1 MSALIHFVADVY
13 IFIIIIRVILSWI
26 DHNPSN
32 SLIQLVYQITEPPL
46 NWIRSFVPSLG
57 GLDIS
62 PLILIL
68 AIYVLESILTR
79 IF

>member
-1 MSALIHFVADVY
+1 MGALIHFVADAY

-32 SLIQLVYQITEPPL
+32 PLIQLVYQITEPPL
-46 NWIRSFVPSLG
+46 NWIRSMVPSLG

-62 PLILIL
+62 PMILIL
-68 AIYVLESILTR
+68 VIYVLESILTR

>member
-1 MSALIHFVADVY
+1 MSALIHFLADLY

-26 DHNPSN
+26 NHNPTN
-32 SLIQLVYQITEPPL
+32 PLIRFVYQITEPPL
-46 NWIRSFVPSLG
+46 SWIRSMVPSLG

-68 AIYVLESILTR
+68 AIYVLESILIK